1 MQAPAVGVG
10 VDGDRA
16 DPELAQRAEDPD
28 GDLAA
33 VGDEDFREGRPCGS
47 AYSPRRMTVPD
58 QLTLARALSVPLVI
72 VLFAWDFPNH
82 DYWATAVFAV
92 AMATD
97 QVDGWLA
104 RRWNQ
109 TSAFGSLLDPIADKV
124 LVMAALVM
132 LIAEGVAPAWMVAA
146 IIAREFL
153 VSGLRLAA
161 IERGVVIA
169 ARDLGKVK
177 TWAQALAVVVGG
189 LAAAGAWSSDIAWWV
204 LLVAVVLTWVS
215 GLDYARVAPR
225 VLRTGRA

>member
-1 MQAPAVGVG
+1 
-10 VDGDRA
+10 
-16 DPELAQRAEDPD
+16 
-28 GDLAA
+28 
-33 VGDEDFREGRPCGS
+33 
-47 AYSPRRMTVPD
+47 MTLPD
-58 QLTLARALSVPLVI
+58 QLTLARAFSVPLVV

-97 QVDGWLA
+97 QIDGWLA
-104 RRWNQ
+104 RRWDQ
-109 TSAFGSLLDPIADKV
+109 TSAFGSLLDPVADKV
-124 LVMAALVM
+124 LIMAALVM
-132 LIAEGVAPAWMVAA
+132 LISEGVAPAWMVAA

-161 IERGVVIA
+161 IERGIVIA
-169 ARDLGKVK
+169 ARDLGKLK
-177 TWAQALAVVVGG
+177 TWAQALAVVAGG

-225 VLRTGRA
+225 VLRAGGT

>member
-1 MQAPAVGVG
+1 
-10 VDGDRA
+10 
-16 DPELAQRAEDPD
+16 
-28 GDLAA
+28 
-33 VGDEDFREGRPCGS
+33 
-47 AYSPRRMTVPD
+47 MTLPD
-58 QLTLARALSVPLVI
+58 QLTLARALAVPVVI

-82 DYWATAVFAV
+82 LYWATGVFVV

-104 RRWNQ
+104 RRRNQ
-109 TSAFGSLLDPIADKV
+109 TSAFGSLLDPVADKV
-124 LVMAALVM
+124 LVISALVM

-169 ARDLGKVK
+169 ARDLGKLK
-177 TWAQALAVVVGG
+177 TWAQALAVLVGG

-215 GLDYARVAPR
+215 GLDYARGAPR
-225 VLRTGRA
+225 VLRAGGA

>member
-1 MQAPAVGVG
+1 
-10 VDGDRA
+10 
-16 DPELAQRAEDPD
+16 
-28 GDLAA
+28 
-33 VGDEDFREGRPCGS
+33 
-47 AYSPRRMTVPD
+47 MTVPD
-58 QLTLARALSVPLVI
+58 QLTVARALAVPVVV
-72 VLFAWDFPNH
+72 VLFAWSFPDH
-82 DYWATAVFAV
+82 AYWATGVFVV

-124 LVMAALVM
+124 LVMSALVM

-146 IIAREFL
+146 IVAREFL

-161 IERGVVIA
+161 IEKGVVMG
-169 ARDLGKVK
+169 ARDLGKLK
-177 TWAQALAVVVGG
+177 TWAQAVAVAIGG
-189 LAAAGAWSSDIAWWV
+189 FAAAGAWSDDVAWWA

-225 VLRTGRA
+225 MLRGEQA

>member
-1 MQAPAVGVG
+1 
-10 VDGDRA
+10 
-16 DPELAQRAEDPD
+16 
-28 GDLAA
+28 
-33 VGDEDFREGRPCGS
+33 
-47 AYSPRRMTVPD
+47 MTLPD
-58 QLTLARALSVPLVI
+58 QLTLARALAVPVVV
-72 VLFAWDFPNH
+72 VLFAWDFENH
-82 DYWATAVFAV
+82 LYWATAVFAL

-104 RRWNQ
+104 RRRNQ

-132 LIAEGVAPAWMVAA
+132 LIAEAVAPAWMVAA

-169 ARDLGKVK
+169 ARDLGKLK

-189 LAAAGAWSSDIAWWV
+189 LAAAGAWSSDVAWWV

-215 GLDYARVAPR
+215 GLDYARVAPN